1 MILSLKSHLASHS
14 CYMQLRRMDCITLP
28 HESSLKRLYSNF
40 GLDTEF
46 LTYLRAETTKFNEL
60 ERHLCM
66 NMDEIHVKS
75 NITYKGWFD
84 ILVTHWYVVIY
95 NYSYFSIAGK
105 FIGNV
110 EFSNDSLE
118 VEPTKTILCFM
129 VSSLSKKWSSVVRLL
144 PLSNPKA
151 SDLLPITLQVIKDIE
166 QLDLFVDVIVS
177 DNYPLNVNLF
187 KLLGNSKELLS
198 YVPHPTNNQRP
209 LYLLFDFVHIL
220 KTIRNNWLNQKD
232 YNCTFTFPC
241 FQDICNSIYPVRE
254 SKAALQVTKI

>member
-46 LTYLRAETTKFNEL
+46 LTYLRTETTKFNEL

-66 NMDEIHVKS
+66 NMDEFHVKS

-118 VEPTKTILCFM
+118 VEPAKTILCFM

-198 YVPHPTNNQRP
+198 YPN
-209 LYLLFDFVHIL
+209 
-220 KTIRNNWLNQKD
+220 
-232 YNCTFTFPC
+232 
-241 FQDICNSIYPVRE
+241 
-254 SKAALQVTKI
+254 